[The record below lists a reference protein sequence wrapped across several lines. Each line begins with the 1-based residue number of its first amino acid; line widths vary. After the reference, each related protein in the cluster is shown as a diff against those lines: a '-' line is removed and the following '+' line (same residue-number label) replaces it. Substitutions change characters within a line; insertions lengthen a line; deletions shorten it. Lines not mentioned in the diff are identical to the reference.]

1 MIDLRGLGYVVYDVT
16 DVDAWRVLTVEAF
29 GMMPAPGP
37 PTADPD
43 DTLWLRLDERSWR
56 IAVQPAQR
64 DAQVAAGWEVA
75 DAVALDVAVTHLES
89 NGVAV
94 KVADE
99 QLRARR
105 GVLGLVSFDDP
116 WGNHHEIYWGQTV
129 EEDSFRSPAGIE
141 AFLTG
146 PLGIGHVFY
155 AVASAPEAEAFYR
168 DAMGFRLT
176 DRFAWGPNTVV
187 FMRATARH
195 HSIGFFDLP
204 IPPGPNHLMLE
215 VSRLEDLGKA
225 YDRTIDLKI
234 PIVNTLGQHLN
245 DPTLSFYVQNPSGF
259 NMELGWQ
266 ALQVDDATWVAR
278 TYTGRGELW
287 GHRGDMMD
295 EIASQKTDAKTGA

>member
-16 DVDAWRVLTVEAF
+16 DIDAWRVLTVEAL
-29 GMMPAPGP
+29 GMMPAAGP
-37 PTADPD
+37 PGAADD
-43 DTLWLRLDERSWR
+43 GTLWLRLDERSWR
-56 IAVQPAQR
+56 IAVQPARR
-64 DAQVAAGWEVA
+64 DAQVTAGWEVA
-75 DAVALDVAVTHLES
+75 DAVALDDAVAHLEAH
-89 NGVAV
+89 GVAV
-94 KVADE
+94 KAADE
-99 QLRARR
+99 ALRARR

-116 WGNHHEIYWGQTV
+116 WGNHHEIHWGQTV
-129 EEDSFRSPAGIE
+129 EEEPFRSPAGIE
-141 AFLTG
+141 AFVTG

-204 IPPGPNHLMLE
+204 MPQGPNHLMLE

-234 PIVNTLGQHLN
+234 PIVNTMGQHLN

-259 NMELGWQ
+259 NLELGWQ
-266 ALQVDDATWVAR
+266 ALQVDDASWVVR

-295 EIASQKTDAKTGA
+295 DIASQKTTAKTGA

>member
-1 MIDLRGLGYVVYDVT
+1 
-16 DVDAWRVLTVEAF
+16 
-29 GMMPAPGP
+29 
-37 PTADPD
+37 
-43 DTLWLRLDERSWR
+43 
-56 IAVQPAQR
+56 
-64 DAQVAAGWEVA
+64 
-75 DAVALDVAVTHLES
+75 
-89 NGVAV
+89 
-94 KVADE
+94 
-99 QLRARR
+99 
-105 GVLGLVSFDDP
+105 
-116 WGNHHEIYWGQTV
+116 
-129 EEDSFRSPAGIE
+129 
-141 AFLTG
+141 
-146 PLGIGHVFY
+146 VFY

-176 DRFAWGPNTVV
+176 DRFAWGPNSVV
-187 FMRATARH
+187 FMRLTARH

-204 IPPGPNHLMLE
+204 MPPGPNHLMLE

-295 EIASQKTDAKTGA
+295 DIADAKTGA

>member
-1 MIDLRGLGYVVYDVT
+1 MTIDLRGLGYVVYDVT
-16 DVDAWRVLTVEAF
+16 DIAAWRELTVDAF
-29 GMMPAPGP
+29 GMMPAGGP
-37 PTADPD
+37 PAAEPD
-43 DTLWLRLDERSWR
+43 GTLWLRLDERSWR
-56 IAVQPAQR
+56 IAVQPADR
-64 DAQVAAGWEVA
+64 DRQVAAGWEVA
-75 DAVALDVAVTHLES
+75 DDVALSAAVTHLEAH
-89 NGVAV
+89 GVAV
-94 KVADE
+94 KAADHR
-99 QLRARR
+99 LRTRR
-105 GVLGLVSFDDP
+105 GVSGLAFFDDP

-129 EEDSFRSPAGIE
+129 EEEPFRSPVGVQE
-141 AFLTG
+141 FLTG

-204 IPPGPNHLMLE
+204 MPPGPNHLMLE

-225 YDRTIDLKI
+225 YDRVMDLQI
-234 PIVNTLGQHLN
+234 PIVNTLGQHFN

-295 EIASQKTDAKTGA
+295 DIADAKVESR

>member
-1 MIDLRGLGYVVYDVT
+1 MTRCGCGWT
-16 DVDAWRVLTVEAF
+16 N
-29 GMMPAPGP
+29 
-37 PTADPD
+37 
-43 DTLWLRLDERSWR
+43 
-56 IAVQPAQR
+56 
-64 DAQVAAGWEVA
+64 AAGASLFSPRNATRRWLPVGEVA
-75 DAVALDVAVTHLES
+75 DSVALDDAVTHLES
-89 NGVAV
+89 HWVAV

-99 QLRARR
+99 QLLARR

-129 EEDSFRSPAGIE
+129 EEDPYSSPAGIE

-146 PLGIGHVFY
+146 ALGIGHVFY

-204 IPPGPNHLMLE
+204 MPPGPNHLMLE

-234 PIVNTLGQHLN
+234 PIVNTLGEHLN

-266 ALQVDDATWVAR
+266 ALQVDDATLGGPHLHRSRRAVGAPR
-278 TYTGRGELW
+278 RHDGRD
-287 GHRGDMMD
+287 R
-295 EIASQKTDAKTGA
+295 

>member
-1 MIDLRGLGYVVYDVT
+1 MIDLRGLGYVLYDVT

-89 NGVAV
+89 HGVAV

-116 WGNHHEIYWGQTV
+116 WANHHEIYWGQTV
-129 EEDSFRSPAGIE
+129 EEDPFSSPAGIE

-176 DRFAWGPNTVV
+176 DRFAWGPNSVV

-204 IPPGPNHLMLE
+204 MPPGPNHLMLE

>member
-16 DVDAWRVLTVEAF
+16 DVDAWRVLTVDAF
-29 GMMPAPGP
+29 GMMPAAGP
-37 PTADPD
+37 PGSADD
-43 DTLWLRLDERSWR
+43 GTLWLRLDERSWR
-56 IAVQPAQR
+56 VAVQPARR
-64 DAQVAAGWEVA
+64 DAQVCAGWEVA
-75 DAVALDVAVTHLES
+75 DTVALDDAVTHLEAH
-89 NGVAV
+89 GVAV
-94 KVADE
+94 KAADE
-99 QLRARR
+99 TLRTRR
-105 GVLGLVSFDDP
+105 GVQGLVSFGDP
-116 WGNHHEIYWGQTV
+116 WGNHHEIHWGQTV
-129 EEDSFRSPAGIE
+129 EEEPFRSPAGIE

-155 AVASAPEAEAFYR
+155 AVPSAPEAEAFYR
-168 DAMGFRLT
+168 EAMGFRLT

-204 IPPGPNHLMLE
+204 MPPGPNHLMLE

-234 PIVNTLGQHLN
+234 PIVNTVGQHFN
-245 DPTLSFYVQNPSGF
+245 DPTLSFYAQNPSGF

-266 ALQVDDATWVAR
+266 ALQVDDASWVVR

-295 EIASQKTDAKTGA
+295 DIASQKTTAKTGD